1 MCPRVG
7 CCCLVAKVCLTLL
20 YPTRLLSA
28 WDFPGKNTGVG
39 FHFLPPG
46 DLSDP
51 GIKPVSPASTGGCFT
66 TEPVGKPPEWD
77 DVPVKQEASNSQ
89 ESHVGNHVAW
99 NLVVISPTIV
109 KKAWV
114 SFKRYLSRDGFDHFN
129 LHLLLQAWHSQD
141 LHLQRYCSQIE
152 FPNIFF
158 IIPSF

>member
-7 CCCLVAKVCLTLL
+7 CCRLIAKGVSDSFVSHQA
-20 YPTRLLSA
+20 PLSM
-28 WDFPGKNTGVG
+28 G
-39 FHFLPPG
+39 FSRQEYWSGFSLPSLG

-51 GIKPVSPASTGGCFT
+51 GIKPVSPASTGGSFT
-66 TEPVGKPPEWD
+66 TEPMGKPPEWD
-77 DVPVKQEASNSQ
+77 GVPLKQEASNSQ

-99 NLVVISPTIV
+99 NLVVISPIVV

-114 SFKRYLSRDGFDHFN
+114 SFKRFLSRDGFDHFD

-141 LHLQRYCSQIE
+141 LHLQSYCSQIE